1 MYLHEL
7 PTYHARGNDDEC
19 QRVIIGNRCVHLLT
33 ADIHDG
39 DPFTKYDGLEVR
51 VTERSGLS
59 PMSGLY
65 WLPEVADWRRR
76 LRALGESGADPWDEA
91 VALANS
97 RLDFVKTN
105 ALDRAVA
112 RIFSG
117 KPPENLAT
125 KPIRLALLG
134 SGTMAHLHPAIRVA
148 GLRRG
153 LWISTYEN
161 DYGQYWQELND
172 PSSELNAFAPTTI
185 LLALDAHHLA
195 AGVGAHL
202 NQAEVDRLFADLTE
216 RIGTCWH
223 LAREN
228 FRCPVVHQTALP
240 VHVALLGNNEHRLP
254 GSRRTFV
261 ERANRELRVMAD
273 AEGVDI
279 LALDAHA
286 AHDGLCAWHDSVL
299 WHNGKQETSPAA
311 APVYGDL
318 VGRVL
323 AAKQGRSAKCLVLDL
338 DNTVWGGVVGDDGLA
353 ALVLGQGS
361 AAGEAFVAFQE
372 YARDLSRRGV
382 ILAVCSKNDEANAIE
397 PFEQHPEMV
406 LRRPDIASFVAN
418 WNDKPANLR
427 AIAEE
432 LNIGIDSLVFVDD
445 NPFERNLVREELP
458 MVAVPEVSE
467 DPATYAQTLAD
478 AGYFEG
484 VSITDEDRA
493 RTGQYQ
499 SNRER
504 EQLKA
509 SATDLDSYLRGLE
522 MRLIWRRFD
531 TVGLQRTVQLIN
543 KTNQFN
549 LTTRR
554 YSEEDVLVLIDDPRA
569 FGLQLRLID
578 RFGDNGII
586 GIVIGKMA
594 GDHELLIDTWL
605 MSCRVLGRQVEPTT
619 LNLVADAGKRLGARC
634 LVGEYLPTKK
644 NGMVRDHYA
653 KLGFTVT
660 EVRPDSGSRSI
671 LDLATFVPAG
681 TFIEVTEG

>member
-1 MYLHEL
+1 MFGG
-7 PTYHARGNDDEC
+7 ARDESK
-19 QRVIIGNRCVHLLT
+19 T
-33 ADIHDG
+33 
-39 DPFTKYDGLEVR
+39 
-51 VTERSGLS
+51 

-65 WLPEVADWRRR
+65 WLPEVVDWRGR
-76 LRALGESGADPWDEA
+76 LRALGETGADPWDEA

-105 ALDRAVA
+105 ALDHAVA
-112 RIFSG
+112 RFFSG

-134 SGTMAHLHPAIRVA
+134 SSTMAHLHPAIRVA
-148 GLRRG
+148 GMRRG
-153 LWISTYEN
+153 LWISIYEN
-161 DYGQYWQELND
+161 DYGQYWQELSD
-172 PSSELNAFAPTTI
+172 PSSGLNTFAPTTI

-202 NQAEVDRLFADLTE
+202 NAAEIDRLFAELTD
-216 RIGTCWH
+216 RIGACWR

-228 FRCPVVHQTALP
+228 FRCPVIHQAALP
-240 VHVALLGNNEHRLP
+240 VHAGLLGNNEHRLP
-254 GSRRTFV
+254 GSRRAFV
-261 ERANRELRVMAD
+261 ERANRELRAMAD

-279 LALDAHA
+279 LALDAQA
-286 AHDGLCAWHDSVL
+286 AQDGLGAWHDPVL
-299 WHNGKQETSPAA
+299 WHHGKQEISPAA

-318 VGRVL
+318 LGRLL

-338 DNTVWGGVVGDDGLA
+338 DNTVWGGVVGDDGLSG
-353 ALVLGQGS
+353 LVLGQGN

-372 YARDLSRRGV
+372 YARDLARRGV
-382 ILAVCSKNDEANAIE
+382 ILAVCSKNDEANALE

-406 LRRPDIASFVAN
+406 LRRSDIASFVAN

-427 AIAEE
+427 AIAAE
-432 LNIGIDSLVFVDD
+432 LNIGLDSLVFVDD
-445 NPFERNLVREELP
+445 NPFERNLVRGELP
-458 MVAVPEVSE
+458 MVAVPEMSD
-467 DPATYAQTLAD
+467 DPAAYAQTLAD

-484 VSITDEDRA
+484 VSITDEDRT
-493 RTGQYQ
+493 RSQQYQ

-504 EQLKA
+504 ELLKA
-509 SATDLDSYLRGLE
+509 SVTDLDSYLRGLE

-531 TVGLQRTVQLIN
+531 AVGLQRTVQLIN

-554 YSEEDVLVLIDDPRA
+554 YSEDDVLALIDDPRA
-569 FGLQLRLID
+569 LGLQLRLID
-578 RFGDNGII
+578 RFGDNGVI
-586 GIVIGKMA
+586 GIVIGKMT
-594 GDHELLIDTWL
+594 DNDELLIDTWL

-619 LNLVADAGKRLGARC
+619 LNLLADAGIRLGARH

-644 NGMVRDHYA
+644 NGMVRDHYV

-660 EVRPDSGSRSI
+660 EARPDGGSRSF

-681 TFIEVTEG
+681 TFIEVAEG